1 MKYIVRVPHLQSG
14 DSQGQEKLLPPS
26 ADNQVQSVP
35 CCFTEHVNGNILQW
49 NHCFEQ
55 LDFYSEKHIM
65 QNINRAGQNG
75 SLNGNNARKVSV
87 KT

>member
-35 CCFTEHVNGNILQW
+35 CCFTEHVNGNILQ
-49 NHCFEQ
+49 
-55 LDFYSEKHIM
+55 
-65 QNINRAGQNG
+65 
-75 SLNGNNARKVSV
+75 
-87 KT
+87 